1 MKKRLL
7 FLCVVLTI
15 MTTNGRADSY
25 LTVNDMPNAMNYLP
39 KHPTPLDHTYYDD
52 WVQYCWG
59 KTVRD
64 TPRGNQAFVDATY
77 SAAAIATTFNPAFGM
92 TISKS
97 NTPELYTLLS
107 RVISDCSN
115 GTNKA
120 KNGYMR
126 KRPFDLY
133 DETSLTPS
141 AEASLKKN
149 GSYPSGHTTAGWTFA
164 LILAEINPERQ
175 DTILSRGYQYGQSR
189 VICGVHYQS
198 DVTAGRMVASAVVAR
213 LHADPAFMEQLK
225 KAKEEFATKSG
236 K

>member
-1 MKKRLL
+1 MA
-7 FLCVVLTI
+7 
-15 MTTNGRADSY
+15 MGTTRADSY
-25 LTVNDMPNAMNYLP
+25 LTVNDMPNALYYLP
-39 KHPTPLDHTYYDD
+39 VHPTPTDHRYYDD

-59 KTVRD
+59 KTVRN
-64 TPRGNQAFVDATY
+64 TPRGKVAFTDAVY
-77 SAAAIATTFNPAFGM
+77 SVANISSTFNAAYGM

-97 NTPELYTLLS
+97 NTPELYALLTKALG
-107 RVISDCSN
+107 DCSH

-133 DETSLTPS
+133 NETSLTPND
-141 AEASLKKN
+141 EASLKKN

-213 LHADPAFMEQLK
+213 LHADENFMQQLA
-225 KAKEEFATKSG
+225 KAKEEFARKSG